1 MLSIVGLY
9 ADCDF
14 QSMGNYCPSTQADR
28 YAFAAFCEGKADTNF
43 VNTGHEAYPY
53 VVRSTQYLDEL
64 RHEIARYLVYSRCE
78 TSVPPLHVENE
89 GMTNSYAVMYLGANR
104 DTLNST
110 GASFPE
116 YAMNAQTDQAA
127 ASAHAG
133 TCVVD

>member
-1 MLSIVGLY
+1 
-9 ADCDF
+9 
-14 QSMGNYCPSTQADR
+14 
-28 YAFAAFCEGKADTNF
+28 
-43 VNTGHEAYPY
+43 
-53 VVRSTQYLDEL
+53 
-64 RHEIARYLVYSRCE
+64 
-78 TSVPPLHVENE
+78 
-89 GMTNSYAVMYLGANR
+89 MTNSYAAMYLGANR